1 MKYRL
6 REHILNLTPET
17 SRVVNDDIY
26 IENGIVYITNH
37 EYNYKYEHDC
47 CFINVG
53 GNWIDMQGGIPL
65 YYVYENIDEDLF
77 VPEEIELSSNMA

>member
-6 REHILNLTPET
+6 REHILNLTHET

-26 IENGIVYITNH
+26 IENGVVYINNH
-37 EYNYKYEHDC
+37 MYEYKYQYDC
-47 CFINVG
+47 YFIKVG
-53 GNWIDMQGGIPL
+53 DSWVNMQGGIPL

-77 VPEEIELSSNMA
+77 VLEEIDFEEEK